1 MRARDVAREGDPET
15 EGGAKM
21 EARDPS
27 GRRLEPERRVRGLRG
42 PRHPL
47 KLE

>member
-1 MRARDVAREGDPET
+1 MSAGCAGAKMSGEREIGEA

-27 GRRLEPERRVRGLRG
+27 ERT
-42 PRHPL
+42 
-47 KLE
+47 